1 MTRHTVLGIE
11 TSCDETAAAVLRLED
26 GKATILSEIV
36 RSQVEAH
43 APYGGVVPE
52 IAVRLGGGAVVVGSS
67 EYSLHAGHRTAIGLS
82 LGFYLGLI
90 WFVSRFVSC
99 RRLRVRRCCLCRG
112 GLALAST
119 NR

>member
-1 MTRHTVLGIE
+1 MIRALIVGGIGSLALVLVLVRTTGSFFLVPRSGFGHTSEPAGRRTLQIAHMAHGLG
-11 TSCDETAAAVLRLED
+11 VQH
-26 GKATILSEIV
+26 
-36 RSQVEAH
+36 QVGH
-43 APYGGVVPE
+43 
-52 IAVRLGGGAVVVGSS
+52 LT
-67 EYSLHAGHRTAIGLS
+67 YSLHAGHRTAIGLS

-99 RRLRVRRCCLCRG
+99 RRLRVRRCCRLCRG